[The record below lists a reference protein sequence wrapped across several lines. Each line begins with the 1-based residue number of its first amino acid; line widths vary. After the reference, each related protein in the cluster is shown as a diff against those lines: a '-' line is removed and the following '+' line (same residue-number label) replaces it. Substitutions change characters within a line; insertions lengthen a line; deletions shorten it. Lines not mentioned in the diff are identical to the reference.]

1 LLSLMNGAMDILIP
15 LLICNIIHESSK
27 TRLTC
32 DWQGNVRFKR
42 AEHDSESSGEE
53 EQTVEPDR
61 ELEEWLNDEQARRD
75 SFERKMDSRTA
86 RASLIKREAEW
97 IVAGKIT

>member
-1 LLSLMNGAMDILIP
+1 MNGAMDILIP

-27 TRLTC
+27 ARLTC
-32 DWQGNVRFKR
+32 DTEGNVRFRR

-61 ELEEWLNDEQARRD
+61 ELEEWLNDE
-75 SFERKMDSRTA
+75 
-86 RASLIKREAEW
+86 
-97 IVAGKIT
+97 